1 VLHVNKDN
9 NQPTNR
15 GPLKRLAGVS
25 FVEFVIVF
33 AILGILGSIGFVNI
47 RRDKPQVNETARII
61 ASDLLWARSEAIRRN
76 TNVAVSFD
84 VATDKYQI
92 TTQLGTEGAT
102 STKALLNRNLT
113 NDFPLADIIAI
124 DFSSDSTV
132 VFDSQGLPRLV
143 DADPGDGSITVI
155 SHQDDTYKV
164 TINLATQGKV
174 QVAYP

>member
-1 VLHVNKDN
+1 MLHGKKN
-9 NQPTNR
+9 NQPAKV
-15 GPLKRLAGVS
+15 GPLKHLVGVS

-33 AILGILGSIGFVNI
+33 AILSLLGSIGFVNI

-76 TNVAVSFD
+76 TNITVSFD
-84 VATDKYQI
+84 VATDKYHI
-92 TTQLGTEGAT
+92 TTQFEAEGET
-102 STKALLNRNLT
+102 SSKALLNRNLT
-113 NDFPLADIIAI
+113 DDFPLADIVAI
-124 DFSSDSTV
+124 DFSGGSTV
-132 VFDSQGLPRLV
+132 VFDSRGLPRLV